1 MNFSRQREH
10 ILNYLKNT
18 KMHPTAEEIHQEL
31 KKALPNLSLA
41 TVYRNCNKLA
51 DKGELLRL
59 DAGGKTHFDA
69 DITDH
74 QHFVCN
80 KCNRV
85 YDMCFSLPQK
95 IINENLP
102 EGFTHQNHRL
112 YFFGICKNCKY

>member
-18 KMHPTAEEIHQEL
+18 SAHPTAEEIYKDL
-31 KKALPNLSLA
+31 KFELPNLSLA

-51 DKGELLRL
+51 DIGKLLRL

-69 DITDH
+69 DCSDH

-80 KCNRV
+80 KCGKV
-85 YDMCFSLPQK
+85 YDMFFALPQEK
-95 IINENLP
+95 ITENLP
-102 EGFTHQNHRL
+102 EGFSHDSHRI
-112 YFFGICKNCKY
+112 YFFGLCKNCL